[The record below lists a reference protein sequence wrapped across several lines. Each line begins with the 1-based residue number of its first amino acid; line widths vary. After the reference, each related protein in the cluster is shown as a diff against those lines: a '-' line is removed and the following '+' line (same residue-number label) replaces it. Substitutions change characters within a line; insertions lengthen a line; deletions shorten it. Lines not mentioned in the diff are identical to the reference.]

1 MNAKHKGNAKWQ
13 SQIYYTAR
21 LMMTNF
27 VKIRSP
33 LATAI

>member
-1 MNAKHKGNAKWQ
+1 MLITDILRYA
-13 SQIYYTAR
+13 AR